1 MIARNF
7 QSDIDGKL
15 SELIKDDK
23 SRFMNRVDYKEYSG
37 TGPLRDHK
45 GLIYKINLPDGFVT
59 VTLTAKE
66 NEPELPIVRIDIDR
80 HGKVLQREF
89 DKGSYDDRYQLA
101 YIVYREVCKGIE
113 SSKTIE
119 GIEDE
124 FDLTDIS

>member
-23 SRFMNRVDYKEYSG
+23 SRFMNRADYKEYSG

-45 GLIYKINLPDGFVT
+45 GLIYKINLPEGFVA

-66 NEPELPIVRIDIDR
+66 NDPELPIVRTDIDR

-89 DKGSYDDRYQLA
+89 DEGSYDDRYQLA

-113 SSKTIE
+113 SSKTIG

>member
-15 SELIKDDK
+15 SELIKGDK
-23 SRFMNRVDYKEYSG
+23 SRFMNRVDYREYPG
-37 TGPLRDHK
+37 TGPLSDHK
-45 GLIYKINLPDGFVT
+45 GLIYKVNLPKGFVS

-66 NEPELPIVRIDIDR
+66 NDPELPIVRIDIDR
-80 HGKVLQREF
+80 HGKVLQRGF
-89 DKGSYDDRYQLA
+89 DEGSYDDRYQLA

>member
-15 SELIKDDK
+15 SELIKGDK
-23 SRFMNRVDYKEYSG
+23 SRFMNRVDYREYPG

-89 DKGSYDDRYQLA
+89 DEGSYDDRYQLA